1 MGHVAIAGLPA
12 HRRLVAGRAFVPHGG
27 QTQRT
32 AGPRVAPPR
41 QPPRPR
47 RRRHR
52 LLHVAETDG
61 IQVTAAL
68 LRGAVSILPP
78 GRFDP
83 AEAAEQIRAY
93 LTGNPGNQAR
103 HNASAVETF
112 TAQTEK
118 MLRTLQRAAS
128 RGTLQAAAHA
138 DPETVRCMI
147 ASVRSILDAIEQ
159 EAF

>member
-1 MGHVAIAGLPA
+1 VS
-12 HRRLVAGRAFVPHGG
+12 RQEDR
-27 QTQRT
+27 
-32 AGPRVAPPR
+32 PPNS
-41 QPPRPR
+41 
-47 RRRHR
+47 
-52 LLHVAETDG
+52 LKNG
-61 IQVTAAL
+61 
-68 LRGAVSILPP
+68 P

-83 AEAAEQIRAY
+83 AEATEQIRAY

-118 MLRTLQRAAS
+118 MLLTLQSAAS
-128 RGTLQAAAHA
+128 RGTLQASAHA
-138 DPETVRCMI
+138 DPETVRRMI

>member
-1 MGHVAIAGLPA
+1 LLGLSA
-12 HRRLVAGRAFVPHGG
+12 LARLIDPIPRPG
-27 QTQRT
+27 
-32 AGPRVAPPR
+32 RVAP
-41 QPPRPR
+41 
-47 RRRHR
+47 
-52 LLHVAETDG
+52 G
-61 IQVTAAL
+61 
-68 LRGAVSILPP
+68 GSP
-78 GRFDP
+78 GPIASRTGPARFDP
-83 AEAAEQIRAY
+83 AEATEQIRAY

-103 HNASAVETF
+103 HNASAVEAF

-138 DPETVRCMI
+138 DPETVRHMI